1 VISVLDELF
10 ISNIGGLAS
19 AELKFS
25 GRFIAITGES
35 GAGKS
40 SVVRAIELISGK
52 RGQASLIRHGSENA
66 NARATFLPSN
76 TLSLPDGISAE
87 DNILYISRT
96 ISRNGKGRN
105 SVQDRPVPLSTLS
118 GLMENQI
125 RIQSQFAQLDLLS
138 RDKQLSIVDSCGG
151 EELQKLL
158 GKLKTSFTEALD
170 LDKKIR
176 DIKERQSLV
185 LKKYKDAENI
195 VEELE
200 KINPFPDCNR
210 KWNEELEQLQKKI
223 NSSRKLKD
231 LLLKL
236 KGTELEGGILDT
248 LQTLMTDLCS
258 LSTEKERSEW
268 NGLFSKTMENASSL
282 IELAEQKNRLER
294 LQEMEENFD
303 KTEAKLGLLR
313 KLMRK
318 AGVASVKN
326 LMDYCDKA
334 GKELAWLSESYRE
347 IDEMEQ
353 KNRELRKTASDLAMK
368 IRKRRKNC
376 AERLVSRV
384 NWVMG
389 ELAMMGLEFDIEVK
403 ELGKLRANGA
413 DEVSFVLRT
422 PEGTSGPVN
431 KISSGGE
438 LSRILLAI
446 QVSLPDEELPETI
459 VFDEVEAGLGGRAAV
474 LAGYKL
480 KQLSEKCQVI
490 LITHEASIAS
500 IADSH
505 FVIRKEGTESEIQE
519 VNGEDRVTEIARMLS
534 GDFNLSEARDH
545 ARRLLNEERA
555 DIPGILNML

>member
-1 VISVLDELF
+1 MLDELF
-10 ISNIGGLAS
+10 ITSIGGLAS

-52 RGQASLIRHGSENA
+52 RGQASLIRHGSEEA
-66 NARATFLPSN
+66 IARATFLPSD
-76 TLSLPDGISAE
+76 TLNLPDGISTE

-118 GLMENQI
+118 TLMENQI

-138 RDKQLSIVDSCGG
+138 RDKQLDIVDSCGG
-151 EELQKLL
+151 DELQKLL
-158 GKLKTSFTEALD
+158 GQLKTSYTEALD
-170 LDKKIR
+170 LDRKIR
-176 DIKERQSLV
+176 EIKQRQSLV
-185 LKKYKDAENI
+185 LRKYKDAENI
-195 VEELE
+195 VEELK
-200 KINPFPDCNR
+200 KINPFPDCNK
-210 KWNEELEQLQKKI
+210 KWNEELEDLQKKI
-223 NSSRKLKD
+223 NSSRRLRNI
-231 LLLKL
+231 LLKL

-258 LSTEKERSEW
+258 LSSEKEQPEW
-268 NGLFSKTMENASSL
+268 NVLFTKTMENAASL
-282 IELAEQKNRLER
+282 VELAEQKNRLER
-294 LQEMEENFD
+294 LQEMEDNFD
-303 KTEAKLGLLR
+303 KTETKLGLLR

-318 AGVASVKN
+318 AGVSSVKD
-326 LMDYCDKA
+326 LMDYCEKA
-334 GKELAWLSESYRE
+334 GKELDWLSESYRDIE
-347 IDEMEQ
+347 EMEL

-368 IRKRRKNC
+368 IRQTRKDC
-376 AERLVSRV
+376 AAQLASRV
-384 NWVMG
+384 NWIMG

-403 ELGKLRANGA
+403 ELGKLRVNGA

-505 FVIRKEGTESEIQE
+505 FVIRKEGTESMIEEIS
-519 VNGEDRVTEIARMLS
+519 GEKRVIEIARMLS
-534 GDFNLSEARDH
+534 GDFNLSEAREH
-545 ARRLLNEERA
+545 ARKLLNEERVG
-555 DIPGILNML
+555 IPGILNML

>member
-1 VISVLDELF
+1 MLDELF

-52 RGQASLIRHGSENA
+52 RGQASLIRHGSEEA
-66 NARATFLPSN
+66 NARATFLPSD
-76 TLSLPDGISAE
+76 TLNLPDGISTE

-105 SVQDRPVPLSTLS
+105 SIQDRPVPLSTLS
-118 GLMENQI
+118 YLMENQI

-138 RDKQLSIVDSCGG
+138 RDKQLDIVDSCGG
-151 EELQKLL
+151 EELQQLL
-158 GKLKTSFTEALD
+158 GKLKTSFTQALE
-170 LDKKIR
+170 LDKQIR
-176 DIKERQSLV
+176 DIKEKQSLV
-185 LKKYKDAENI
+185 LKKYKDAEII

-200 KINPFPDCNR
+200 KIHPFPDCNR
-210 KWNEELEQLQKKI
+210 KWNEELEQLQKQI
-223 NSSRKLKD
+223 SSSRKLRNI
-231 LLLKL
+231 LLKL

-258 LSTEKERSEW
+258 LSDEKEQSEW
-268 NGLFSKTMENASSL
+268 NVLFTNTMENAASL
-282 IELAEQKNRLER
+282 VELAVKKNQLEK
-294 LQEMEENFD
+294 LQEMEDNFD
-303 KTEAKLGLLR
+303 KTETKLGMLR

-318 AGVASVKN
+318 AGVSSVKD
-326 LMDYCDKA
+326 LMDYCEKA
-334 GKELAWLSESYRE
+334 GKELAWLSESYRDIE
-347 IDEMEQ
+347 EMER

-368 IRKRRKNC
+368 IRQTRKDY
-376 AERLVSRV
+376 ATQLASRV
-384 NWVMG
+384 NWIMG

-403 ELGKLRANGA
+403 ELGKLRVNGA

-505 FVIRKEGTESEIQE
+505 FVIRKEDTESMIEE
-519 VNGEDRVTEIARMLS
+519 VTEEKRVTEIARMLS

-545 ARRLLNEERA
+545 ARKLLNEERA
-555 DIPGILNML
+555 GIPGILNML